1 MKRILLLLLGAALIS
16 GAGWLLSHRPPEP
29 PHVSGTIEVDE
40 AHIASR
46 YGGRIEKLDAQEG
59 ALLQPGQP
67 VVELEAAELHAH
79 RDYLAAL
86 LLELEHGPRTNEIAA
101 AQSDWQA
108 LTAQLVSASA
118 DAQRARELVTEK
130 IISDAE
136 VQTTLSRA
144 AALEQSAQAARKR
157 YELLVEGTRP
167 ERIQQARAQLAELDT
182 QLHEM
187 QITAP
192 SHCVLE
198 TLSVR
203 VGDVVPPNHEV
214 ATLVLTDHLWVH
226 VYVPELWLSQIQL
239 RQAVTVQCDGRDG
252 KFTGTVEQINRQAE
266 FTPRNV
272 QTVDDRIRQV
282 FGIKVRLPSDTGV
295 LKAGM
300 SVDVFF
306 PQVPRAPE

>member
-1 MKRILLLLLGAALIS
+1 MKRILLLLLVVALIS
-16 GAGWLLSHRPPEP
+16 GAGWLLSHRPTESPS
-29 PHVSGTIEVDE
+29 VSGTIEVDE

-59 ALLQPGQP
+59 DLLQPGQP
-67 VVELEAAELHAH
+67 VVELDAAELHAH

-86 LLELEHGPRTNEIAA
+86 LLELEHGPRTNEIDAA
-101 AQSDWQA
+101 KSDWQA
-108 LTAQLVSASA
+108 VTAQLVSASA
-118 DAQRARELVTEK
+118 DAKRARELVAEK
-130 IISDAE
+130 IISDSE
-136 VQTTLSRA
+136 LQTTISRA
-144 AALEQSAQAARKR
+144 ATLEQSAQAARKR

-167 ERIQQARAQLAELDT
+167 ERIQQAQAQLAELDT
-182 QLHEM
+182 QLREM
-187 QITAP
+187 RIVAP
-192 SHCVLE
+192 SNCVLE

-203 VGDVVPPNHEV
+203 VGDVLPPNHEV
-214 ATLVLTDHLWVH
+214 ATLLLPDHLWVR

-239 RQAVTVQCDGRDG
+239 HEPVTVQCDSGNRM
-252 KFTGTVEQINRQAE
+252 FTGTVEQINRQAE

-300 SVDVFF
+300 SVDVVF
-306 PQVPRAPE
+306 PHVPPVPK